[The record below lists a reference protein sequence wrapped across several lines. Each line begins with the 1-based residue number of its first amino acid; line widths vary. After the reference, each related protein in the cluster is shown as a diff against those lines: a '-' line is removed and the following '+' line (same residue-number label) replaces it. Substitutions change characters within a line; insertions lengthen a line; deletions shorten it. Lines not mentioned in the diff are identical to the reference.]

1 MGVEDDDG
9 DLAVAQYRQLVSLL
23 HQAELPL
30 GERHLDV
37 LLISARIGVIGQHKQ
52 ETAAAFRLYGLDNC
66 LDSFS
71 LVYSTSAF
79 SSLRSTH
86 NV

>member
-30 GERHLDV
+30 GEGHLDV

-52 ETAAAFRLYGLDNC
+52 ETAASFRLYGLDNC
-66 LDSFS
+66 IVFVL
-71 LVYSTSAF
+71 
-79 SSLRSTH
+79 
-86 NV
+86 

>member
-37 LLISARIGVIGQHKQ
+37 LLISAHRSDWSIIKQ
-52 ETAAAFRLYGLDNC
+52 ETAASFRLYGLDNC
-66 LDSFS
+66 IVVKIRQGSGKERQGM
-71 LVYSTSAF
+71 VKGE
-79 SSLRSTH
+79 RP
-86 NV
+86 

>member
-30 GERHLDV
+30 GEGHLDV
-37 LLISARIGVIGQHKQ
+37 LLISARIGVIGHH
-52 ETAAAFRLYGLDNC
+52 ETRN
-66 LDSFS
+66 
-71 LVYSTSAF
+71 
-79 SSLRSTH
+79 SSIF
-86 NV
+86 